1 MSDNETMPL
10 PVFPWPISEARMGLL
25 KAAKA
30 RIDTPI
36 RVVPVEAVYGSPGR
50 VLTFGLTPPF
60 ICKTAPIAP
69 QNVESVDSVERA
81 LRFWLNPFSDERQ
94 FAEDHWLSN
103 VLGCDVVL
111 VRIEDEIS
119 GVRFV

>member
-1 MSDNETMPL
+1 MSTDETMPL
-10 PVFPWPISEARMGLL
+10 PVYPWPVSEARMDLL

-36 RVVPVEAVYGSPGR
+36 RIVPVEAVYGSPGR
-50 VLTFGLTPPF
+50 VVCFGLTPPF

-69 QNVESVDSVERA
+69 QNVENVDSIERA
-81 LRFWLNPFSDERQ
+81 LRFWLNPFSDESM
-94 FAEDHWLSN
+94 FDEAHWLSN
-103 VLGCDVVL
+103 VMGCDVTL
-111 VRIEDEIS
+111 VRIEDEIN